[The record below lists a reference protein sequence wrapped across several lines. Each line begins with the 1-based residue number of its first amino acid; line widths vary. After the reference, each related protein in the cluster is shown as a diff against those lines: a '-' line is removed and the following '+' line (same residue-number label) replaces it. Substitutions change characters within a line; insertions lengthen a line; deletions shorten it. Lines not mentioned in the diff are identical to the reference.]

1 MFRKG
6 LSKDIILAEAVR
18 MITEDGYADFSMR
31 ELAFRL
37 GVKAASLY
45 NHIDGI
51 KEIDITLA
59 EVASK
64 ELAERLRLS
73 TQGKDRGEAFVAA
86 SVAHKEFAENNR
98 ELYKAL
104 LRVPSVHDERATKAG
119 MDSVEPLMT
128 VIASYGVPRDVAINF
143 LRAHRSFMHGFVELE
158 ECGFLTKGPTDK
170 DESYRIII
178 EGFRAELEKLAAE
191 YSSGECRGEK

>member
-6 LSKDIILAEAVR
+6 LTKEIILAEAVR
-18 MITEDGYADFSMR
+18 MITECGYDRFSMR
-31 ELAFRL
+31 HLAAKL

-51 KEIDITLA
+51 TDINIAVTEAASRELSSRLAKATEGKE
-59 EVASK
+59 
-64 ELAERLRLS
+64 
-73 TQGKDRGEAFVAA
+73 RGEAFVAA
-86 SVAHKEFAENNR
+86 TVAHKEFAEENR

-119 MDSVEPLMT
+119 MDSVEPLMR
-128 VIASYGVPRDVAINF
+128 VIASYGVPRDRAIDF

-158 ECGFLTKGPTDK
+158 ACGFLTMGPTDK
-170 DESYRIII
+170 DESYRNIT
-178 EGFRAELEKLAAE
+178 EGFRAELEKLAAQ
-191 YSSGECRGEK
+191 YSGGEQR